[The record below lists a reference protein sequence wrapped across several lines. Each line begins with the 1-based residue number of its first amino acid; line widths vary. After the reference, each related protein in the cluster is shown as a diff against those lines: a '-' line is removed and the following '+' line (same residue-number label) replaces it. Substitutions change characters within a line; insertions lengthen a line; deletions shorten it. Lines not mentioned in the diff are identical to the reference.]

1 MELTRIEKRAS
12 SNLSMPGTPSIGC
25 VTVLVIVVGL
35 LLLWEYA
42 SRTGLIQT
50 IFYPPPSVV
59 GQTLLKWFTT
69 DEWQSMVLPT
79 MKRLVVGFMMGA
91 TAGYLTG
98 MVIGYSQSVHR
109 VVDPILSFIYPIP
122 KISLLPLALVVFGLG
137 DAPRQFIIA
146 LAAFFPMVF
155 NTATGVR
162 TINANY
168 FAIGTVY
175 GAPLTTV
182 FRRILIPGS
191 LPLAITGM
199 RIAFNSAFV
208 VTVAIELNTATDGLG
223 HVVWLAWQ
231 TLRTENLF
239 AGIFVIALIGMMS
252 TAVLNWVHRKLIRW
266 QA

>member
-1 MELTRIEKRAS
+1 MELTRIEKRAA
-12 SNLSMPGTPSIGC
+12 SNLALPGAPSAGC
-25 VTVLVIVVGL
+25 LTVLVIAVGL

-42 SRTGLIQT
+42 SQTGLIPKL
-50 IFYPPPSVV
+50 FYPPPSVV
-59 GQTLLKWFTT
+59 GQTLFRWFST
-69 DEWQSMVLPT
+69 DEWQDMVLPT
-79 MKRLVVGFMMGA
+79 MKRLAVGFAMGA
-91 TAGYLTG
+91 TAGYITG
-98 MVIGYSQSVHR
+98 MAIGYSQSVHR

-122 KISLLPLALVVFGLG
+122 KIALLPLALVVFGLG

-208 VTVAIELNTATDGLG
+208 VTVAIELNTATNGLG

-231 TLRTENLF
+231 TLRTEYLF
-239 AGIFVIALIGMMS
+239 AGIFVIALIGMLS
-252 TAVLNWVHRKLIRW
+252 AATLNFLHRRLIRW
-266 QA
+266 QP

>member
-12 SNLSMPGTPSIGC
+12 TNLTMPGTPSIGC
-25 VTVLVIVVGL
+25 VTLMVIVVGL

-42 SRTGLIQT
+42 SQTELIPKL
-50 IFYPPPSVV
+50 FYPPPSVV
-59 GQTLLKWFTT
+59 GQTLVRWFTT
-69 DEWQSMVLPT
+69 NEWQSMVLPT
-79 MKRLVVGFMMGA
+79 MKRLAVGFTMGA
-91 TAGYLTG
+91 LVGYITG
-98 MVIGYSQSVHR
+98 LAVGYSQALHR
-109 VVDPILSFIYPIP
+109 VVDPILAFIYPIP

-162 TINANY
+162 TINENY

-175 GAPLTTV
+175 GARWPTV

-191 LPLAITGM
+191 LPLAVTGM
-199 RIAFNSAFV
+199 RIAFNSAFL

-239 AGIFVIALIGMMS
+239 AGIFVIALIGMIS
-252 TAVLNWVHRKLIRW
+252 TATLNLVRRRLIRW